1 MDFDTIIDRRGTG
14 ALKWRAPD
22 VIPLWVADM
31 DFAPPDAVVAA
42 LRRRMDHPI
51 FGYTDPPP
59 SFFETLR
66 AWYASRYGAAVETE
80 AFLLGPGAVPSMG
93 IAVRT
98 FAARGEGVLVMP
110 PVYYPFMESVRGNG
124 RVVVEA
130 PLRWENGRFRFDPEA
145 GDRAIREAA
154 SRGVKTRML
163 MFCSPH
169 NPGGT
174 VWTREELAALLEFA
188 RRHGLLLFSDEIH
201 GDIALKP
208 KSFVSLAGFPGAAE
222 RSVVISSPNKT
233 FNLAG
238 LHLSHFVVE
247 DAALR
252 AELKRGI
259 GAAGYS
265 QPNVLSLVA
274 AQAAYEHGEAWLD
287 ALIEYLRANAEIAAD
302 FIGKRIPGMDAS
314 VPDGT
319 YLIWADA
326 AGLAAAKG
334 CADDRELVARL
345 EAEALVKLTPGGVFG
360 RGGEGHVR
368 INVACP
374 RALLAEGLNRLAAW
388 ASDARPKR

>member
-1 MDFDTIIDRRGTG
+1 MNFDTVIDRRGTG
-14 ALKWRAPD
+14 AIKWRAPD

-31 DFAPPDAVVAA
+31 DFAPPEEVASA
-42 LRRRMDHPI
+42 LRRRIEHPI
-51 FGYTDPPP
+51 LGYTDPDP
-59 SFFETLR
+59 SYFESLR
-66 AWYASRYGAAVETE
+66 AWYASRYGAAVDAA

-98 FAARGEGVLVMP
+98 FAEPGEGVLVMP

-124 RVVVEA
+124 RVVVES
-130 PLRWENGRFRFDPEA
+130 PLRAENGRFRFDPET

-154 SRGVKTRML
+154 SRGVKTRLL

-174 VWTREELAALLEFA
+174 VWTRDELSTVLDFA
-188 RRHGLLLFSDEIH
+188 RRHDLILFSDEIH

-208 KSFVSLAGFPGAAE
+208 GSFVSLAGFPGAAE
-222 RSVVISSPNKT
+222 RTISLSASNKT

-252 AELKRGI
+252 AKLERGI
-259 GAAGYS
+259 DAAGFS

-274 AQAAYEHGEAWLD
+274 AQAAYEHGAAWVD
-287 ALIEYLRANAEIAAD
+287 ALVAYLRANAEYAVD
-302 FIGKRIPGMDAS
+302 FIGKNVRGIRAS
-314 VPDGT
+314 VPEGT

-334 CADDRELVARL
+334 CADDRQLVARL
-345 EAEALVKLTPGGVFG
+345 EAEGRVKLTAGSIFG

-388 ASDARPKR
+388 AAR